1 VSKIIV
7 LGAGMCGLAA
17 GMVLRRD
24 GHDVT
29 ILERDR
35 EPAPGSADQ
44 AWARWE
50 RDGVVQFRQPHFL
63 LPRGRMLLEEMLPDV
78 ALAIENAGGLRFDL
92 LSLMPPSIADRTPR
106 VGDERFRTLTAR
118 RPVLEHVLSR
128 AAHAEPGLEIRRGV
142 SVAGLVAHAGNG
154 EPPHIAGV
162 HADAGEQLDAD
173 LIVDAMG
180 RRSQLTRWLTQS
192 RIGPVIEESE
202 ESGFVYYTRFFR
214 ARGAGMP
221 AFRAAIVTDIGTF
234 SVLTLPADNDTW
246 SVTLFTSAGDQ
257 ALKRLRDPD
266 VWNAVVAACPAHRQW
281 LDGEPI
287 TGVLP
292 MAGVLDRFRRLVVDG
307 RPVATGLVAV
317 GDAMACT
324 NPSGGRGM
332 TLGLMGVR
340 HLRDVIGSHIE
351 NPHRLAQTWDAVAQA
366 ELVPWYRETVEEDRD
381 RFAEIEALRRG
392 AEPPPVSGLALLR
405 RALLG
410 ALFRDPDA
418 FRAAVAWRGC
428 ITRLEETFAD
438 RDFAAHI
445 LEIARDGGPPP
456 LPVPNRAE
464 LLSLLGGALPKAA

>member
-1 VSKIIV
+1 
-7 LGAGMCGLAA
+7 
-17 GMVLRRD
+17 MVLRRD

-29 ILERDR
+29 ILERDP
-35 EPAPGSADQ
+35 EPAPGSADE

-50 RDGVVQFRQPHFL
+50 RDGVVQFHQPHFL

-78 ALAIENAGGLRFDL
+78 AAAIDDAGGLRFDL

-106 VGDERFRTLTAR
+106 DGDERFRTLTAR
-118 RPVLEHVLSR
+118 RPVLEHVLGR
-128 AAHAEPGLEIRRGV
+128 AAQAEPGLEVRRGV
-142 SVAGLVAHAGNG
+142 QVRELR
-154 EPPHIAGV
+154 V
-162 HADAGEQLDAD
+162 HAYSGTPHVSGARTEEGEDLRAD
-173 LIVDAMG
+173 LVIDAMG
-180 RRSQLTRWLTQS
+180 RRSELTRWLMQLGV
-192 RIGPVIEESE
+192 GPVIEETE

-234 SVLTLPADNDTW
+234 SVLTLPADNCTW
-246 SVTLFTSAGDQ
+246 SVTVFTSTGDR

-266 VWNAVVAACPAHRQW
+266 VWTAVVAACPAHRQW

-292 MAGVLDRFRRLVVDG
+292 MAGVLDRFRRLLVDG

-332 TLGLMGVR
+332 TLGLLGVQ
-340 HLRDVIGSHIE
+340 HLRDVIRSHLE
-351 NPHRLAQTWDAVAQA
+351 NPHRLAETWDAVAQA

-392 AEPPPVSGLALLR
+392 AESPPPSHFALHR
-405 RALLG
+405 RALLA

-418 FRAAVAWRGC
+418 FRAAIAWRGC

-438 RDFAAHI
+438 RGFVEHI
-445 LEIARDGGPPP
+445 LEIARGSDPPP
-456 LPVPNRAE
+456 LPGPNRAQ

>member
-7 LGAGMCGLAA
+7 LGAGVCGLAA

-35 EPAPGSADQ
+35 EPTPGSADE
-44 AWARWE
+44 AWGRWE

-78 ALAIENAGGLRFDL
+78 AVAIEDAGGLRFDL

-106 VGDERFRTLTAR
+106 DGDERFRTLTAR
-118 RPVLEHVLSR
+118 RPVLEHVLGQ
-128 AAHAEPGLEIRRGV
+128 AAHAEPGLEVRRGV
-142 SVAGLVAHAGNG
+142 LVRELLVRGCNG
-154 EPPHIAGV
+154 TPDVRGV
-162 HADAGEQLDAD
+162 RTDDGEDLCAD
-173 LIVDAMG
+173 LVIDAMG
-180 RRSQLTRWLTQS
+180 RRSQLTRWLMQLG
-192 RIGPVIEESE
+192 IGPVIEEAE

-221 AFRAAIVTDIGTF
+221 PFRAAIVTDIGTF
-234 SVLTLPADNDTW
+234 SVLTLPADNGTW

-266 VWNAVVAACPAHRQW
+266 LWTAVLAACPAHRQW

-292 MAGVLDRFRRLVVDG
+292 MAGVLDRFRRLLVDG
-307 RPVATGLVAV
+307 RPVTTGLVAV

-332 TLGLMGVR
+332 TLGLLGVQ
-340 HLRDVIGSHIE
+340 HLRDVIRSHLE
-351 NPHRLAQTWDAVAQA
+351 NPYRLAETWDAVAQA
-366 ELVPWYRETVEEDRD
+366 ELVPWYRETVEEDRA

-392 AEPPPVSGLALLR
+392 AEPPPASGLALLLQ
-405 RALLG
+405 ALL
-410 ALFRDPDA
+410 ASLFRDPDA
-418 FRAAVAWRGC
+418 FRAAIAWRGC

-438 RDFAAHI
+438 RGFVEHI
-445 LEIARDGGPPP
+445 LEIASGSDPPP
-456 LPVPNRAE
+456 LPGPNRAQI
-464 LLSLLGGALPKAA
+464 LSLLDRALPDAA

>member
-1 VSKIIV
+1 
-7 LGAGMCGLAA
+7 
-17 GMVLRRD
+17 MVLRRD

-29 ILERDR
+29 ILERDP
-35 EPAPGSADQ
+35 EPTPGSAGD
-44 AWARWE
+44 AWAGWE
-50 RDGVVQFRQPHFL
+50 RDGVIQFRQPHFL

-78 ALAIENAGGLRFDL
+78 AVAIEDAGGLRFDL

-106 VGDERFRTLTAR
+106 HGDERFRTLTAR

-128 AAHAEPGLEIRRGV
+128 AAHAEPGLDVRRGV
-142 SVAGLVAHAGNG
+142 VVRELLVDAHNLT
-154 EPPHIAGV
+154 PDVSGV
-162 HADAGEQLDAD
+162 RTDDGDDLRAD
-173 LIVDAMG
+173 LVIDAMG
-180 RRSQLTRWLTQS
+180 RRSQLTRWLMQADV
-192 RIGPVIEESE
+192 GPVIDEAE

-234 SVLTLPADNDTW
+234 SVLTLPADNGTW

-266 VWNAVVAACPAHRQW
+266 VWTAVVAACPAHKQW

-292 MAGVLDRFRRLVVDG
+292 MAGVLDRFRRLLVDG

-332 TLGLMGVR
+332 TLGLLGVR
-340 HLRDVIGSHIE
+340 HLRDVIRSHPQ
-351 NPHRLAQTWDAVAQA
+351 NPHRLAETWDAVAQD
-366 ELVPWYRETVEEDRD
+366 ELVPWYRETVEEDRS

-392 AEPPPVSGLALLR
+392 VDPPRPSALAVLR
-405 RALLG
+405 RALLA
-410 ALFRDPDA
+410 ALFHDPDA

-428 ITRLEETFAD
+428 ITRLAETFAD
-438 RDFAAHI
+438 RNFVEHI
-445 LEIARDGGPPP
+445 LEIARVIDPPP
-456 LPVPNRAE
+456 LPGPDRGQ
-464 LLSLLGGALPKAA
+464 LLSILSGALPKAA